1 MPFFIGD
8 PRPFER
14 GSFFLLLYN
23 YALFPHKSCIKNFLS
38 FFPETI
44 DKLKDICYNV
54 ITVKQSEVEIMRTY
68 KFNEVC
74 KTKTEEEI
82 YDLFATASIIV
93 SKLNVEPL
101 YPIDAELK
109 YTKSVRKLGLCSVN
123 HTRQTTSIYLTDSC
137 LLLDDDMILN
147 TLIHELLHTLP
158 NCQDHKFLW
167 KTYAGRIQKM
177 TGINIS
183 RVANVKDL
191 TSKINYKYIV
201 KCRACGAEW
210 GYGRMAK
217 IVENPS
223 EYRCR
228 CKGEIERI
236 R

>member
-1 MPFFIGD
+1 
-8 PRPFER
+8 
-14 GSFFLLLYN
+14 
-23 YALFPHKSCIKNFLS
+23 
-38 FFPETI
+38 
-44 DKLKDICYNV
+44 
-54 ITVKQSEVEIMRTY
+54 MRTY

-82 YDLFATASIIV
+82 YELFATASIIV

-109 YTKSVRKLGLCSVN
+109 YTKSVRKLGLCAVN

-147 TLIHELLHTLP
+147 TLIHELLHSLP
-158 NCQDHKFLW
+158 NCQDHKFSW
-167 KTYAGRIQKM
+167 KTYAKQIQKM

-183 RVANVKDL
+183 RLANVEDL

-210 GYGRMAK
+210 GYARMTK
-217 IVENPS
+217 IVKNPS